1 MNKILKVNILIS
13 LIFFILIFFLFYNF
27 IDLIKK
33 HSETPIKNYEIS
45 NTYYLPAFDT
55 DRTYIKSLYNSV
67 KLENLNDLSYLNPYV
82 YHDVFYQTATSLLN
96 IDEINKTINKINSKL
111 SLKDQI
117 DNANDVLFLK
127 ENSYTNYMGKGE
139 SISIVIKSDKKNFD
153 NFLKEL
159 ESYLFLETN
168 KVYINILSNKIENSK
183 NLIDVFEEQIEA
195 KLNQYLIYLK
205 NIELK
210 DFENVNFILYD
221 IFKEGSFSKS
231 HLDEAKSTFD
241 KNIDF
246 NFDMN
251 KKELIIFLNYIITN
265 KNYKL
270 ISKDYFLTSAYFSL
284 LKRTQKKYTKLINDK
299 NLLNVNLSNLI
310 INKKYLISKNNKFLG
325 LSLLQNLFMTF
336 IFSSLITFML
346 FNLINNWKKYWKILK
361 NL

>member
-127 ENSYTNYMGKGE
+127 K
-139 SISIVIKSDKKNFD
+139 IVTLTIWV
-153 NFLKEL
+153 
-159 ESYLFLETN
+159 
-168 KVYINILSNKIENSK
+168 KVK
-183 NLIDVFEEQIEA
+183 A
-195 KLNQYLIYLK
+195 
-205 NIELK
+205 
-210 DFENVNFILYD
+210 
-221 IFKEGSFSKS
+221 
-231 HLDEAKSTFD
+231 
-241 KNIDF
+241 
-246 NFDMN
+246 
-251 KKELIIFLNYIITN
+251 
-265 KNYKL
+265 
-270 ISKDYFLTSAYFSL
+270 SAL
-284 LKRTQKKYTKLINDK
+284 L
-299 NLLNVNLSNLI
+299 
-310 INKKYLISKNNKFLG
+310 
-325 LSLLQNLFMTF
+325 
-336 IFSSLITFML
+336 
-346 FNLINNWKKYWKILK
+346 
-361 NL
+361 